1 MTIDSNHDNN
11 NRNYNNIITIIINI
25 MIIIILIATQS
36 HGKDNSRMPYLAIPV
51 FNRPFFF
58 RNFDTARSNL
68 KIELR
73 QRLGNKGQLV
83 NLQVL
88 LIWHQQRHQYK
99 NIVRDK
105 AHTATKSTNHEHS
118 SFQLLLAE
126 ACFVFIY
133 RVRLG
138 TYTELAAAE
147 WIFVS
152 FKSWHAW
159 KKSQHH
165 SQTPKN
171 LGIFSSKF
179 WYPLYFFEILG
190 FSAEKS
196 DPNKIPLRWK
206 SEWP

>member
-1 MTIDSNHDNN
+1 MI
-11 NRNYNNIITIIINI
+11 I
-25 MIIIILIATQS
+25 MIIIIATQS

-88 LIWHQQRHQYK
+88 LIRHQQRHQYK

-105 AHTATKSTNHEHS
+105 AHTATKSANHEHS

-126 ACFVFIY
+126 ACFVFISCKTGNLH
-133 RVRLG
+133 RTCSCRMNFCIIQI
-138 TYTELAAAE
+138 LACLE
-147 WIFVS
+147 KITTPFS
-152 FKSWHAW
+152 NTKKSWYLFF
-159 KKSQHH
+159 KILVSLIFLR
-165 SQTPKN
+165 N
-171 LGIFSSKF
+171 LGIFCGKIRPKQDSSSM
-179 WYPLYFFEILG
+179 EV
-190 FSAEKS
+190 
-196 DPNKIPLRWK
+196 
-206 SEWP
+206 